1 MTLSGEQL
9 SDFSRDG
16 FVRGPRVLDDVRLAS
31 LRAEVERIVAELPE
45 GTRPENIRDPHEKS
59 AFFRDFC
66 LDGPVVAMAEQLLG
80 TSDILLWGSYGF
92 AKRPSDGLP
101 VDWHQDGRYF
111 PLTPMETV
119 TCWIAVDDADRE
131 NGCLQMVPSS
141 HKARRFMDHVT
152 HEDWGKTTAI
162 PLGLAA
168 PDTKDAVYLEMP
180 AGWCSFHDPYIVH
193 GSGPNLSDRPRRGI
207 QVLYMTHAVRL
218 DTGDEQAMG
227 LDWNTVRLYH
237 CRGGGAYHHADDPG
251 RVLRA

>member
-111 PLTPMETV
+111 PLT
-119 TCWIAVDDADRE
+119 
-131 NGCLQMVPSS
+131 
-141 HKARRFMDHVT
+141 
-152 HEDWGKTTAI
+152 
-162 PLGLAA
+162 
-168 PDTKDAVYLEMP
+168 
-180 AGWCSFHDPYIVH
+180 
-193 GSGPNLSDRPRRGI
+193 
-207 QVLYMTHAVRL
+207 
-218 DTGDEQAMG
+218 
-227 LDWNTVRLYH
+227 
-237 CRGGGAYHHADDPG
+237 
-251 RVLRA
+251 